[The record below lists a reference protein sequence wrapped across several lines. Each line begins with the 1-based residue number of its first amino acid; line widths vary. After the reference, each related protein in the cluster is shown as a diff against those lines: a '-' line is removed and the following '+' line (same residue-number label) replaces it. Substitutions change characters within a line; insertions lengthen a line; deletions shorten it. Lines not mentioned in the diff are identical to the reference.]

1 MAEARAAAGALS
13 RPTRAGAIGV
23 VSAGHLAF
31 AATMIFFGALG
42 LIRRDFTP
50 LWEPVPEGLPARA
63 ALVDLCALASLAGGV
78 GLLWRRAAAAAS
90 RLLLGWF
97 LFWIV
102 VVRLPRVVTA
112 FAVDTWWAAC
122 QTAAMM
128 GAAWVL
134 YGWFANESDRRRF
147 AFAAGPKGMRAAR
160 ALYGFALIPF
170 GLAHFL
176 YLEATAPLVPAWL
189 PAHVFWSYFT
199 GATFIAAGVA
209 IVAGVW
215 ARLAAALS
223 AVQMGLFTVLIWVPI
238 VLKGS
243 TESQWGEFVVSCAL
257 TAAGW
262 VVAESYR
269 GVSSRRAAEPRA

>member
-1 MAEARAAAGALS
+1 MPDTRAAAAP
-13 RPTRAGAIGV
+13 RPSTSGGAIRV
-23 VSAGHLAF
+23 ASAGHLAF
-31 AATMIFFGALG
+31 AATMVFFGILG
-42 LIRRDFTP
+42 LMRRDFTP
-50 LWEPVPEGLPARA
+50 LWEPVPEGVPARA
-63 ALVDLCALASLAGGV
+63 VLIYLCALVPLACGF

-90 RLLLGWF
+90 RLLLAWF
-97 LFWIV
+97 LFWLLIL
-102 VVRLPRVVTA
+102 RLPRVAVA

-122 QTAAMM
+122 QTAAMT

-134 YGWFANESDRRRF
+134 FTWFADGRDRTRF
-147 AFAAGPKGMRAAR
+147 VFAAGQKGARVAR
-160 ALYGFALIPF
+160 ALYGLALVPF
-170 GLAHFL
+170 GIAHFL

-189 PAHVFWSYFT
+189 PAHVFWAYFT

-209 IVAGVW
+209 MLAGVW

-223 AVQMGLFTVLIWVPI
+223 ALQMGLFTVLIWVPI

-243 TESQWGEFVVSCAL
+243 TDSQWGEFVVSCAL

-269 GVSSRRAAEPRA
+269 GVPWGAVGRRVA